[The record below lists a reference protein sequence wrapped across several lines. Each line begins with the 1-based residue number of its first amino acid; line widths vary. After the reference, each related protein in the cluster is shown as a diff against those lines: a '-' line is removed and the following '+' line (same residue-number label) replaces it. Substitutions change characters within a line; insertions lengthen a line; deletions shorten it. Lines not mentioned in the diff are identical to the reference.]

1 VINWWPQRI
10 STRARRVQNIKNVV
24 FEQPD
29 NFEVLV
35 DHFHV
40 RRPVLFPNP
49 IAEKYGG
56 PTPIIYPIAYEG
68 TIARRRLRFSGYI
81 YAQQPHIDPVEL
93 QGVQLRV
100 RGVGIGGYDR
110 TWMGYPFDEGMKFGQ
125 VSGEVYVQEG
135 LESALNIDRASFR
148 ETDPHYLALR
158 AVLWKQLKERVFP
171 EFKSR
176 QKTFSAKR
184 TEEKGK
190 QQSGRLREALVEAP
204 EPIGTQPQVK
214 EREEPAVPRTGGK
227 KKPSTEG
234 SFQQVLRVVD
244 GEAIF
249 EKSVFDRF
257 VKELS
262 LKQPAKERLKRV
274 GVVLAAYGMWDRL
287 KPDEAEALLRALA
300 IAVEA

>member
-1 VINWWPQRI
+1 
-10 STRARRVQNIKNVV
+10 
-24 FEQPD
+24 
-29 NFEVLV
+29 
-35 DHFHV
+35 
-40 RRPVLFPNP
+40 
-49 IAEKYGG
+49 
-56 PTPIIYPIAYEG
+56 
-68 TIARRRLRFSGYI
+68 
-81 YAQQPHIDPVEL
+81 
-93 QGVQLRV
+93 
-100 RGVGIGGYDR
+100 
-110 TWMGYPFDEGMKFGQ
+110 MKFGQ